1 MRTFCKDSYGDYFKT
16 KKHFSI
22 QIMCV
27 IFSLEKISRII
38 KKKKKESK
46 ENR

>member
-1 MRTFCKDSYGDYFKT
+1 MRTFCKDSYGDYFKA

-27 IFSLEKISRII
+27 IFSLEKI
-38 KKKKKESK
+38 
-46 ENR
+46 